1 MTDQPSKP
9 NYWVLVIG
17 FSLIIPVVIILA
29 SGFGTNP
36 RAIPSTMES
45 KPAPDFSLVDLTGN
59 PVNLDALRGKYV
71 VLNFW
76 STWCQPCKMEH
87 GLLQQAQ
94 RDNPDI
100 QFYGILYSDTPDKAE
115 RYLTKVGAA
124 YPTLVDEGNR
134 VAIDYGVA
142 GVPETFFIDAT
153 GTIQAKHTGP
163 LTWPSLA
170 ERLEQL
176 RTQ

>member
-1 MTDQPSKP
+1 MTKTTAKP
-9 NYWVLVIG
+9 NYWVLAIG
-17 FSLIIPVVIILA
+17 FSLIIPVIVILA

-36 RAIPSTMES
+36 RALPSTMEN
-45 KPAPDFSLVDLTGN
+45 KPAPSFSLVDLDGS
-59 PVNLDALRGKYV
+59 PVSLDELKGERL

-100 QFYGILYSDTPDKAE
+100 KFYGILYSDTPEKAS
-115 RYLTKVGAA
+115 RYLEKAGAA
-124 YPTLVDEGNR
+124 YPTLVDDGNR

-142 GVPETFFIDAT
+142 GVPETFFVGPD
-153 GTIQAKHTGP
+153 GNIQAKHTGP
-163 LTWPSLA
+163 LNWPNLQQ
-170 ERLEQL
+170 RLQEL
-176 RTQ
+176 RVK